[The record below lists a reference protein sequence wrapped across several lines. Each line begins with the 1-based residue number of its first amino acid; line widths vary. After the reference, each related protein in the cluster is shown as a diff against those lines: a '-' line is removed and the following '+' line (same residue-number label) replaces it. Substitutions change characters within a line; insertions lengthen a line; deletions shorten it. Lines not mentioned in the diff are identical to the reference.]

1 MFTDKNRAAVQD
13 EIRRRDQVLFAHILT
28 PELFF
33 QAARLCGLPIIL
45 SPLNLINLVW
55 LAVSAARNPDLCFAD
70 ILGLCLKPLQD
81 HESFPGSL
89 LDKLLGAA
97 EPSGKKKSRHDPRK
111 NAAAS
116 VSPVAF
122 FKARQRMPDAFWVA
136 LFFLLA
142 EKFQLLYAD
151 VVRWRRFRLMALD
164 GTEILLP
171 DWPALREHFG
181 TANNGGG
188 THGAH
193 ARLVLLQFP
202 QARLPYAY
210 VVKPIKV
217 GETSMARQLLQGLRR
232 DDLILLDAGFLS
244 YGLLRQIHEQDAFF
258 CVRLR
263 KNINLRR
270 IKELSAATGADDV
283 LVEWTPKDSRGA
295 WRKEGL
301 AKSITLRLLTYHAA
315 GFRPMRLLTNVLD
328 EKDAPYESWWGL
340 SVSEEGEVLFKG
352 VYNLRWEIETTYLEL
367 KVQQKLEGSLRSRTA
382 EGIYYEVAGHILYYL
397 LVRWLMVEA
406 AAAAKCS
413 PLRLSFTAVLR
424 EINEQWQ
431 SAVAASPEWFS
442 QTLRRR
448 LLQRLASHET
458 KERPG
463 RIAPRGKKAR
473 RAAKRANDAKRAK
486 AAKSRRKKKDKP
498 RCWFGQGWNLAGP
511 QVPPTGPPQG

>member
-1 MFTDKNRAAVQD
+1 MFTDQNRAAVQD
-13 EIRRRDQVLFAHILT
+13 ETRRRDQVLFAHLLT
-28 PELFF
+28 PELFW
-33 QAARLCGLPIIL
+33 QAARMCGLAIIR

-55 LAVSAARNPDLCFAD
+55 LAISAARNPDLCFAE
-70 ILGLCLKPLQD
+70 ILGLSLKSLQD

-89 LDKLLGAA
+89 LDQLLGAA
-97 EPSGKKKSRHDPRK
+97 EPSGQKKSRHDPRK
-111 NAAAS
+111 NSAQPVSEAAFS
-116 VSPVAF
+116 
-122 FKARQRMPDAFWVA
+122 KARQRMPDEFWVA

-142 EKFQLLYAD
+142 EQFQRLYAD

-164 GTEILLP
+164 GSDILLP

-188 THGAH
+188 THGAQ

-210 VVKPIKV
+210 VIQPITV
-217 GETSMARQLLQGLRR
+217 GETTMARQLLQGLRP

-244 YGLLRQIHEQDAFF
+244 YGLLQQIQRQDAFF

-270 IKELSAATGADDV
+270 IQELRADGDDAH
-283 LVEWTPKDSRGA
+283 VEWTPKDSRGV

-301 AKSITLRLLTYHAA
+301 PKSITLRLLTYHAV

-328 EKDAPYESWWGL
+328 DKDVPYEQFWGL
-340 SVSEEGEVLFKG
+340 SVSEEAEVLFKG

-382 EGIYYEVAGHILYYL
+382 EGIYYEVAGHLLYYL

-406 AAAAKCS
+406 AVAAQCS
-413 PLRLSFTAVLR
+413 PLRLSFTATLG
-424 EINEQWQ
+424 EINAQWH
-431 SAVAASPEWFS
+431 SAVTASPEWFK
-442 QTLRRR
+442 QTLRPR
-448 LLQRLASHET
+448 LLQRVGSHET

-463 RIAPRGKKAR
+463 RSAPRGKKAR
-473 RAAKRANDAKRAK
+473 RAAKRATDAKRAK
-486 AAKSRRKKKDKP
+486 AAKSRRKKKAKS
-498 RCWFGQGWNLAGP
+498 RRWFGQGWNLAGR
-511 QVPPTGPPQG
+511 QVVPTDPPQG